1 MVSHLKS
8 EPALGN
14 FLFSGFNDA
23 ETQSGWALR
32 LTLDRKGMVG
42 WDTIVAQ
49 LDERGVP
56 HPHFEIPSPRGLA
69 GSSEIVQQG
78 HSSK

>member
-1 MVSHLKS
+1 
-8 EPALGN
+8 
-14 FLFSGFNDA
+14 
-23 ETQSGWALR
+23 
-32 LTLDRKGMVG
+32 MVG
-42 WDTIVAQ
+42 WDTIVAR

-56 HPHFEIPSPRGLA
+56 HPHLEIPSPRGRA